1 MHRQWAARG
10 QNTYLLHPIKI
21 AADKSGRLSAYVHK
35 EGLFYLENGSW
46 NGYETPAELSGL
58 TPSTQFTET
67 TGRIWFGFAEEKV
80 ASLDNGSI
88 RVYTAADGLR
98 VGVVESIFPYGGH
111 LWVGGSRGLALLE
124 NSRFR
129 SITPSDKET
138 FADVSGVIETE
149 DGNLWLN
156 ESRGITHVDVSEL
169 RRLLSEHASGARYE
183 LFDSLDGLPGYTPQS
198 NAFPTALQGKDG
210 RLWFTSTRGVAWLDP
225 TNLSKNTLAPP
236 VVIKSVIADG
246 KSYDQANHLQM
257 PAGTSKLQFNYAGL
271 SLAVPERVMYRYQL
285 EGFDRDWQ
293 SSSVPGVAYY
303 TNLSPGD
310 YIFRVIAS
318 NNSGLWNTTGASLN
332 FSVLPAFYQT
342 KWFYSLCAL
351 CCAALLG
358 GLYRI
363 RIRQVS
369 AQVRGRLE
377 ERLAERERIARE
389 LHDTLLQ
396 GIQGLVLRFQAAAD
410 RLPAQEPVRTQLE
423 DALERADQV
432 LSESRDAVKNIRGS
446 SGGEAELA
454 QTLAAT
460 GKQLAQAHLGQFRA
474 SVEGTARELHPIVRE
489 EALQIAREALTNAFQ
504 HAKAELVEVEVSYGE
519 AELHV
524 RVRDDG
530 QGMNDDVLR
539 TGRPGHWGLLGMR
552 ERAKK
557 IRASLT
563 LWSKPGAGTEI
574 DLRVPSPVAYRSR
587 SSRRFGWRWLRFPW
601 PGSREESREVDD

>member
-1 MHRQWAARG
+1 
-10 QNTYLLHPIKI
+10 
-21 AADKSGRLSAYVHK
+21 
-35 EGLFYLENGSW
+35 
-46 NGYETPAELSGL
+46 
-58 TPSTQFTET
+58 
-67 TGRIWFGFAEEKV
+67 
-80 ASLDNGSI
+80 
-88 RVYTAADGLR
+88 
-98 VGVVESIFPYGGH
+98 
-111 LWVGGSRGLALLE
+111 VGGERGLALLE
-124 NSRFR
+124 NDKFR
-129 SITPSDKET
+129 SITPSGKES
-138 FADVSGVIETE
+138 FAAVSGVIETE

-156 ESRGITHVDVSEL
+156 ESRGIIHIDAPEL
-169 RRLLSEHASGARYE
+169 RRLLSDRASAVRYE

-198 NAFPTALQGKDG
+198 SAFPTAFQGTDG
-210 RLWFTSTRGVAWLDP
+210 RLWFTATRGVAWLDP
-225 TNLSKNTLAPP
+225 TSLSKNTLAPP
-236 VVIKSVIADG
+236 VVIESVIADG
-246 KSYDQANHLQM
+246 KSYDQSNHLQL

-285 EGFDRDWQ
+285 EGLDRDWQ

-310 YIFRVIAS
+310 YKFRVIAT
-318 NNSGLWNTTGASLN
+318 NNDGMWNTTGASLN

-351 CCAALLG
+351 SCVALLG

-423 DALERADQV
+423 GALERADQV
-432 LSESRDAVKNIRGS
+432 LSESRDAVKNLRGS
-446 SGGEAELA
+446 NGDEAELA

-489 EALQIAREALTNAFQ
+489 EALRIAREALTNAFQ
-504 HAKAELVEVEVSYGE
+504 HGKAELVEVEVSYGE
-519 AELHV
+519 AELRV

-530 QGMNDDVLR
+530 QGMNDEVLR
-539 TGRPGHWGLLGMR
+539 TGKPGHWGLLGMR
-552 ERAKK
+552 ERATK
-557 IRASLT
+557 IRANLT

-574 DLRVPSPVAYRSR
+574 DLRVPSRMAYRSR
-587 SSRRFGWRWLRFPW
+587 RSRHFGWRWLHFLW
-601 PGSREESREVDD
+601 PSSSEESRKGDGRT